1 MVIVNT
7 PAYDQ
12 KVQRVQK
19 FFRDLTQGKSYEI
32 NIVCL
37 AEKEKMKQYNG

>member
-1 MVIVNT
+1 MVIGNT

-12 KVQRVQK
+12 KVPRVQK
-19 FFRDLTQGKSYEI
+19 RFKDLTPAKSYEI

-37 AEKEKMKQYNG
+37 AEKEKMKQFNG